1 MNFIVMS
8 PYLFL
13 GWAELSEQLRLL
25 ERSLHLHIER
35 DEEKSTHIAI
45 IFLDHTVHT
54 APGLIMSCDGT
65 ATADQN
71 SSAFQVQP
79 QHFAVLKFHHARLQ
93 SNLRALS

>member
-25 ERSLHLHIER
+25 ERSLYLHIER
-35 DEEKSTHIAI
+35 DEEKSTHITI
-45 IFLDHTVHT
+45 IFLDKTMRAV
-54 APGLIMSCDGT
+54 PGLIISCDGT
-65 ATADQN
+65 ATEDQN
-71 SSAFQVQP
+71 SSAFQAQP
-79 QHFAVLKFHHARLQ
+79 QHFAVLKFFHARSQ